1 MTAPFPSPV
10 DRAPAAL
17 VAVLHEAGPRASV
30 LAELLCGDR
39 RRAEA
44 VLTDAVQ
51 ALAREL
57 AHGPVARWNR
67 RFWTLLA
74 TSPALRS
81 VKRLPASAPRALA
94 ALPPGL
100 RMVLLLRVV
109 ARLEPQ
115 EAAAVLG
122 IPASRYGRALRTAL
136 PRTPDGAL
144 DRVAWQALVADCDAR
159 VRQALDA
166 RAGRLDHLF
175 AMAAGSGAK
184 PKAPSQRSLR
194 SPMLKLALAACV
206 VAFAATWLVHGDRD
220 GDPSVRVVA
229 LPAPASPA
237 STFDGETAVLT
248 DPDFDA
254 LVDPRDH
261 ALAAD
266 MDFYAWYAARVATEA
281 GPGTPAVFP
290 DAALPAPTASSLPM
304 VPHAAR

>member
-1 MTAPFPSPV
+1 
-10 DRAPAAL
+10 
-17 VAVLHEAGPRASV
+17 
-30 LAELLCGDR
+30 
-39 RRAEA
+39 
-44 VLTDAVQ
+44 
-51 ALAREL
+51 
-57 AHGPVARWNR
+57 
-67 RFWTLLA
+67 
-74 TSPALRS
+74 
-81 VKRLPASAPRALA
+81 
-94 ALPPGL
+94 
-100 RMVLLLRVV
+100 
-109 ARLEPQ
+109 
-115 EAAAVLG
+115 
-122 IPASRYGRALRTAL
+122 
-136 PRTPDGAL
+136 
-144 DRVAWQALVADCDAR
+144 
-159 VRQALDA
+159 
-166 RAGRLDHLF
+166 
-175 AMAAGSGAK
+175 
-184 PKAPSQRSLR
+184 
-194 SPMLKLALAACV
+194 